1 MKWIS
6 PAHGNS
12 PLRPS
17 TIFGRIITTCSFI
30 LYLAL
35 SVLLSCGLFINLRV
49 EANATSTFYETAT
62 FTAEGYFNYIGGD
75 TDYQPVYNLDDG
87 RTHVISLS
95 REAER
100 SLGFDGTLVNLSQT
114 TINGYVNDGYQ
125 IRFNFAGNPE
135 IYQPYSTNTGTR
147 YAWYEYEFS
156 PQQIDSRMLARPQS
170 ESIIIYAVIIILL
183 SVTITGIIKAVR
195 HD

>member
-1 MKWIS
+1 MKWIL
-6 PAHGNS
+6 PVHGNS
-12 PLRPS
+12 QHRHF
-17 TIFGRIITTCSFI
+17 TISGRTTTTCNSI
-30 LYLAL
+30 LFLVL
-35 SVLLSCGLFINLRV
+35 SVVLSFGLFINLQV
-49 EANATSTFYETAT
+49 KVNATSTFYETAT
-62 FTAEGYFNYIGGD
+62 FTAEGYFNYIGGNS
-75 TDYQPVYNLDDG
+75 TYEPVYNLDDG

-100 SLGFDGTLVNLSQT
+100 SFGFDGTLVNLSQD

-125 IRFNFAGNPE
+125 IRFNFAGNAE
-135 IYQPYSTNTGTR
+135 IYQPYSTNTGQR

-156 PQQIDSRMLARPQS
+156 PEQIDSRMLARPKS
-170 ESIIIYAVIIILL
+170 ESILIYAVIIILL

>member
-6 PAHGNS
+6 RELGNS
-12 PLRPS
+12 SHRPS
-17 TIFGRIITTCSFI
+17 TISGKTTTICNYI
-30 LYLAL
+30 LYLVL
-35 SVLLSCGLFINLRV
+35 SVVSLFGLFINLPGEV
-49 EANATSTFYETAT
+49 NATAAFYETAT

-75 TDYQPVYNLDDG
+75 TAYQPMYNLDDG

-100 SLGFDGTLVNLSQT
+100 SLGLDGTLVNLSQD

-135 IYQPYSTNTGTR
+135 IYQPYSTNTGQR

-156 PQQIDSRMLARPQS
+156 PEQIDSRMLARPQS
-170 ESIIIYAVIIILL
+170 ESILIYAVIIILL

>member
-6 PAHGNS
+6 QELGNS
-12 PLRPS
+12 LHRPS
-17 TIFGRIITTCSFI
+17 TISGRTTTTCNSI
-30 LYLAL
+30 LYLVL
-35 SVLLSCGLFINLRV
+35 SVVLSFGLFINLPGEV
-49 EANATSTFYETAT
+49 NATSAFYETAT

-75 TDYQPVYNLDDG
+75 TAYQPVYNFDDG

-100 SLGFDGTLVNLSQT
+100 SFGLHSTLVNLSQD
-114 TINGYVNDGYQ
+114 TINGYLNDGYQ
-125 IRFNFAGNPE
+125 IRFNFAGNVE
-135 IYQPYSTNTGTR
+135 VYQPYSTNTGER

-156 PQQIDSRMLARPQS
+156 PERIDSRMLARPTS
-170 ESIIIYAVIIILL
+170 ESILIYAVIIILL